1 MYFLE
6 ANPDTT
12 LSEPGSTRDSITV
25 SYYNSIDNGIDI
37 NSGRGYTRCT
47 TLKPDFASP
56 GVDITGITLDGRFV
70 KKSGSSVSAG
80 IAAGAV
86 ALIME
91 WLVKQPNVRGIT
103 CNQVR
108 NIILF
113 GTNQRDDMDY
123 PNREWG
129 YGTIDIY
136 QSLNRLR
143 EL

>member
-1 MYFLE
+1 M
-6 ANPDTT
+6 
-12 LSEPGSTRDSITV
+12 R
-25 SYYNSIDNGIDI
+25 
-37 NSGRGYTRCT
+37 
-47 TLKPDFASP
+47 
-56 GVDITGITLDGRFV
+56 
-70 KKSGSSVSAG
+70 SGSSASAG
-80 IAAGAV
+80 IGGGAA

-91 WLVKQPNVRGIT
+91 WLRKQPAVRGIT

-113 GTNQRDDMDY
+113 GTNQRRDMDY
-123 PNREWG
+123 PNKEWG